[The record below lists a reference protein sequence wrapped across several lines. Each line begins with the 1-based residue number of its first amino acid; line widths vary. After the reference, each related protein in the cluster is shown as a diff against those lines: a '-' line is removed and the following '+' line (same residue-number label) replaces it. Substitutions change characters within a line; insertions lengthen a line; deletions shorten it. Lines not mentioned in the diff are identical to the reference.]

1 MKLNGK
7 SIIWPVN
14 LDSNKTI
21 KQGRRIPKSASI
33 ESPKLK
39 ELITASK
46 LLNLKIE
53 VREDAA
59 KPNSWWEKTGYITVK
74 KDKTPKSIVMRQISK
89 KIKTLRIESNK

>member
-1 MKLNGK
+1 MKLDSK

-21 KQGRRIPKSASI
+21 KQGRRIPKSTSI

-39 ELITASK
+39 ELITATK
-46 LLNLKIE
+46 LLNLKFE

-59 KPNSWWEKTGYITVK
+59 RPNSWYEKTGYIMVEK
-74 KDKTPKSIVMRQISK
+74 NKMPKSTVMRQISE
-89 KIKTLRIESNK
+89 KIKVIRMNSNK

>member
-7 SIIWPVN
+7 SIIWLVN

-39 ELITASK
+39 ELITATK
-46 LLNLKIE
+46 LLDFEFE
-53 VREDAA
+53 VRENAA
-59 KPNSWWEKTGYITVK
+59 RPNSWWEKTGYIIVE
-74 KDKTPKSIVMRQISK
+74 KDKTTKSVVMRRISK
-89 KIKTLRIESNK
+89 KIKTLRMESNK

>member
-21 KQGRRIPKSASI
+21 KQGRRIPKSTSI

-39 ELITASK
+39 ELMTATK
-46 LLNLKIE
+46 LLNLKFE

-59 KPNSWWEKTGYITVK
+59 RPNSWWEKTGYIIVE
-74 KDKTPKSIVMRQISK
+74 KDKAPKSIVMRQISK
-89 KIKTLRIESNK
+89 KIKTLRMKSNK